1 MDLVELQHPVQRRHP
16 WEVAR
21 LRFFRRVLERAGAL
35 AGGGAVLDVGSG
47 DAWLAAS
54 LAASHP
60 SLHVVCWDSGYS
72 DEVVSRLGPRPENVT
87 LVRERPARTFGLL
100 LLLDVLEHIADDGTF
115 LEELVRSSVAPGGL
129 ALLAVPAWPALFS
142 AHDAHLRHHRRYT
155 PAQARALFEGAGLEI
170 VSSGG
175 LFHALLL
182 PRAAAVMRERLSGR
196 SSPPPDL
203 GRWDVPPLVGALV
216 AWALACDALVSTLAA
231 RLGVSLPGLSF
242 WALCRKPS
250 R

>member
-1 MDLVELQHPVQRRHP
+1 MDLVELKQPVQRRHP

-21 LRFFRRVLERAGAL
+21 LRFFRRVLEREGAL
-35 AGGGAVLDVGSG
+35 PGGGAVLDVGAG
-47 DAWLAAS
+47 DGWLAAS
-54 LAASHP
+54 LAASQP

-72 DEVVSRLGPRPENVT
+72 DEALSRLGPRPENVI
-87 LVRERPARTFGLL
+87 LIRERPAGTFGLL
-100 LLLDVLEHIADDGTF
+100 LLLDVLEHIEDDGAF
-115 LEELVRSSVAPGGL
+115 LAELVRSSLAPGGL
-129 ALLAVPAWPALFS
+129 ALLSVPAWPALFS

-155 PAQARALFEGAGLEI
+155 PAQARALIEGAGLEI
-170 VSSGG
+170 LSSGG

-182 PRAAAVMRERLSGR
+182 PRAAGVVRERLWGR
-196 SSPPPDL
+196 SAPPPDL
-203 GRWDVPPLVGALV
+203 GRWDVPQLADALV
-216 AWALACDALVSTLAA
+216 AWALACDALVSRIAA